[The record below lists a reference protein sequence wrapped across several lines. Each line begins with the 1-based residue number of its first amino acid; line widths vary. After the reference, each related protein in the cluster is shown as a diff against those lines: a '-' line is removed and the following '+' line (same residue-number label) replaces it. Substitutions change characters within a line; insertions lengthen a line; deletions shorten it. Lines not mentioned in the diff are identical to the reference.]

1 MNGTI
6 DRVPGM
12 RAESA
17 LLHRSISGSRMPNI
31 TQKEFKQRILEQPW
45 MGRTRAALH
54 LLNSE
59 EFT

>member
-1 MNGTI
+1 
-6 DRVPGM
+6 M

-54 LLNSE
+54 LRNSE